1 MWKLIKE
8 NFTKMEL
15 KKKKW
20 SWEARRGSFH
30 LILYNIN
37 YRENCSSE
45 TPIRITNYNPNRKR
59 CTSHLLSKITT
70 PATQPSSPWTLTFIQ
85 WTFIQNNLSQFPHFS
100 LQNYILLR
108 CSVDLPMAFVIAIL
122 SQIAIPLL
130 FPSKL
135 FFCW

>member
-8 NFTKMEL
+8 NFT
-15 KKKKW
+15 KW

-37 YRENCSSE
+37 YRENCPSE
-45 TPIRITNYNPNRKR
+45 TPTRITNYNPNRKR
-59 CTSHLLSKITT
+59 FTSHLLSEITT

-85 WTFIQNNLSQFPHFS
+85 WTFIQNNLSQFPPFS
-100 LQNYILLR
+100 LQNYILLH
-108 CSVDLPMAFVIAIL
+108 CSVDLPMAFVIAFL